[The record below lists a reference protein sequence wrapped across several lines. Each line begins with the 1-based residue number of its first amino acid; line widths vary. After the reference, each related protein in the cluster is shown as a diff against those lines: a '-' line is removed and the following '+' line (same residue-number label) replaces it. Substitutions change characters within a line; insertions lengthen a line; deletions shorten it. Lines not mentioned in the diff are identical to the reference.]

1 MHAVEKLVLSS
12 YLLGMIHADEERPGK
27 EINATDAEIPPIK
40 FEEAV
45 EFLKRKVPIKKKK
58 FSELE
63 DKLKFRAFTV
73 AKLGTIKAIKTV
85 KEQLIA
91 TVEDGKGYAE
101 FWNRIKQTVED
112 DPTKIKPGYWETVF
126 RTNTQSAYMAGKLE
140 QFQNDKSVVAYQLL
154 VIEDS
159 RTTQICRNLLKKS
172 TSYGMILPKSHS
184 FWKTYGFAPY
194 HMNCRTSIRAVFK
207 SQVGKPGN
215 IVENPTMKSLKSFKP
230 QKGFGGNPLDTGNWW
245 KLTESQIEQAIEYGI
260 LGQFN
265 REENVFA
272 VYDDVWD
279 GYKRKSYKSGG
290 WYDLCDNPPDDWF
303 TDNKRIVEF
312 LAENGYHIKVI
323 PDIQNIQ
330 DKYTVKWSNPDIL
343 LNGKLADIK
352 TVSTSI
358 KSRLKS
364 AKNQKLKNV
373 VLFIPDNFSLED
385 IYSTFENWS
394 HGRLNITWI
403 YKNKIYNTNLK

>member
-1 MHAVEKLVLSS
+1 M
-12 YLLGMIHADEERPGK
+12 
-27 EINATDAEIPPIK
+27 
-40 FEEAV
+40 
-45 EFLKRKVPIKKKK
+45 
-58 FSELE
+58 
-63 DKLKFRAFTV
+63 
-73 AKLGTIKAIKTV
+73 

-91 TVEDGKGYAE
+91 
-101 FWNRIKQTVED
+101 TVED

-140 QFQNDKSVVAYQLL
+140 QFQNDKSVVAFQLL

-172 TSYGMILPKSHS
+172 TSYGMILPKNHS

-265 REENVFA
+265 REDNIFA

-279 GYKRKSYKSGG
+279 GYKRKSYNSGG
-290 WYDLCDNPPDDWF
+290 WYDLCNNPPDDWF
-303 TDNKRIVEF
+303 TD
-312 LAENGYHIKVI
+312 
-323 PDIQNIQ
+323 
-330 DKYTVKWSNPDIL
+330 
-343 LNGKLADIK
+343 IK
-352 TVSTSI
+352 TI
-358 KSRLKS
+358 KKLYDSGILSRLNS
-364 AKNQKLKNV
+364 ARKQGVKNL
-373 VLFIPDNFSLED
+373 VLLIPDNLQEKYISIGINRFANSQFK
-385 IYSTFENWS
+385 TKPMK
-394 HGRLNITWI
+394 ITYI
-403 YKNKIYNTNLK
+403 YKGKITTIDV

>member
-1 MHAVEKLVLSS
+1 MELQKVLQKIIDWTVELNFGPGVPAPLIQFDVDRKASFEQVMQAIDRKIPVSKSALYSQYALPEPLDEDDAFIREDSGMMLSDSDKKKKLSILLSDSS
-12 YLLGMIHADEERPGK
+12 YLRK
-27 EINATDAEIPPIK
+27 EKEHIA
-40 FEEAV
+40 
-45 EFLKRKVPIKKKK
+45 
-58 FSELE
+58 ELE

-73 AKLGTIKAIKTV
+73 AKLGTIKSIETV

-91 TVEDGKGYAE
+91 TIADGKDYAE

-126 RTNTQSAYMAGKLE
+126 RTITQSAYMAGKLE

-159 RTTQICRNLLKKS
+159 RTTQIGRNLLKKS

-260 LGQFN
+260 QGQFN
-265 REENVFA
+265 REDNIFA

-279 GYKRKSYKSGG
+279 GYKRKSCNSGG
-290 WYDLCDNPPDDWF
+290 WYDLCNNPPDDWF
-303 TDNKRIVEF
+303 TDNKSIVGF
-312 LAENGYHIKVI
+312 LAENGFHIKVI
-323 PDIQNIQ
+323 PAIQNAEK
-330 DKYTVKWSNPDIL
+330 KYGVKWSNPDIL
-343 LNGKLADIK
+343 LNGKLADI
-352 TVSTSI
+352 
-358 KSRLKS
+358 
-364 AKNQKLKNV
+364 
-373 VLFIPDNFSLED
+373 
-385 IYSTFENWS
+385 
-394 HGRLNITWI
+394 
-403 YKNKIYNTNLK
+403 

>member
-1 MHAVEKLVLSS
+1 
-12 YLLGMIHADEERPGK
+12 MIHADEERPGK
-27 EINATDAEIPPIK
+27 EINAADDEIPSIK

-73 AKLGTIKAIKTV
+73 AKLGTIKSMETV

-91 TVEDGKGYAE
+91 TIEDGKGYAE
-101 FWNRIKQTVED
+101 FWNKIKQTIED

-184 FWKTYGFAPY
+184 FWKIYGFAPY

-265 REENVFA
+265 REENIFA
-272 VYDDVWD
+272 VYADVWA
-279 GYKRKSYKSGG
+279 GYTRKSYKSGG

-303 TDNKRIVEF
+303 TNNKSIVEF

-323 PDIQNIQ
+323 PDIKNVEN
-330 DKYTVKWSNPDIL
+330 KYGVKWSNPDIIL
-343 LNGKLADIK
+343 DGKLTDIK

-373 VLFIPDNFSLED
+373 VLFIPDSFTLEE

-403 YKNKIYNTNLK
+403 YRNKIYNTNLK

>member
-1 MHAVEKLVLSS
+1 
-12 YLLGMIHADEERPGK
+12 MIHADEERPGK
-27 EINATDAEIPPIK
+27 EINAADDEITPIK

-45 EFLKRKVPIKKKK
+45 EFLKRKVPIQKKK

-73 AKLGTIKAIKTV
+73 AKLGTIKSIETV
-85 KEQLIA
+85 KKQLIE

-215 IVENPTMKSLKSFKP
+215 IVENPTMKSLKNFKP

-272 VYDDVWD
+272 VYDVSYVNVFAYLVWATVERAWCI
-279 GYKRKSYKSGG
+279 GEPGE
-290 WYDLCDNPPDDWF
+290 
-303 TDNKRIVEF
+303 IV
-312 LAENGYHIKVI
+312 K
-323 PDIQNIQ
+323 
-330 DKYTVKWSNPDIL
+330 
-343 LNGKLADIK
+343 
-352 TVSTSI
+352 
-358 KSRLKS
+358 
-364 AKNQKLKNV
+364 
-373 VLFIPDNFSLED
+373 
-385 IYSTFENWS
+385 
-394 HGRLNITWI
+394 
-403 YKNKIYNTNLK
+403 